1 MNLDWLKS
9 HDIPVDRGNYDLI
22 YTAPL
27 GGSGTKME
35 QLEKLYEQFNLQK
48 PVDFH
53 SPP

>member
-35 QLEKLYEQFNLQK
+35 QLEKLLLLKNNLEK
-48 PVDFH
+48 RCRKW
-53 SPP
+53 